1 MRPLRALKIILG
13 LSLFGTLFS
22 GVLTWKELFGASAMS
37 CPAPGAPGTVFGY
50 PACVYGFF
58 MYVAVALVAAAGLR
72 GATRDRR
79 QAAAGSSGL
88 GVPDASRPTS

>member
-1 MRPLRALKIILG
+1 MHPRLALQSILG

-22 GVLTWKELFGASAMS
+22 GVLTYNELFGASALS

-58 MYVAVALVAAAGLR
+58 MYLTIVVIAALGLR
-72 GATRDRR
+72 AFRVD
-79 QAAAGSSGL
+79 
-88 GVPDASRPTS
+88 SRAEAEMMP